1 MIFEVFRVHDG
12 LLIAYKLNTFVGYFT
27 GFVVLLHK
35 PSFLVVSEKKM
46 ILVTDFK
53 GFR

>member
-1 MIFEVFRVHDG
+1 MYSCIVRQKIGILTVK
-12 LLIAYKLNTFVGYFT
+12 IN
-27 GFVVLLHK
+27 LHQK
-35 PSFLVVSEKKM
+35 ASFLVVSEKKM